1 MTRPV
6 GPARSEPPAS
16 PVDRAFTVLRAT
28 AAGSGM
34 TLSEIARDT
43 GLAKSTTLRMLAA
56 LERND
61 AVTRIGQ
68 RYRLGPL
75 VHELDPIPVSPAYER
90 IRRVLTPFL
99 AHLFEATRATVH
111 LATLHRDE
119 VVYLNKL
126 HGPRPIPS
134 PSRIG
139 GGLPA
144 YCTGVGKAM
153 LAFDEAAADRV
164 VHGPLVAW
172 TGTTLV
178 SPDALA
184 VELAEIRRRRR
195 AIDRAELTPGLFCVA
210 APVFDDT
217 GAAGDDENRDGDDD
231 DLRREQPRAVAA
243 LSASAADEAA
253 LARLEPL
260 VTRVAAAAG
269 RALAADR

>member
-1 MTRPV
+1 MTSPRP
-6 GPARSEPPAS
+6 S
-16 PVDRAFTVLRAT
+16 PVDRAFDILRAT
-28 AAGSGM
+28 AAGNGL
-34 TLSEIARDT
+34 TLSELARET
-43 GLAKSTTLRMLAA
+43 GLAKSTTLRLLAA
-56 LERND
+56 LERNG

-75 VHELDPIPVSPAYER
+75 VHELDPIPASPAYER

-119 VVYLNKL
+119 VIYLNKL

-153 LAFDEAAADRV
+153 LAFDEDAAERV
-164 VHGPLVAW
+164 ALGPMVAW
-172 TGTTLV
+172 TDTTLT
-178 SPDALA
+178 SADALA

-195 AIDRAELTPGLFCVA
+195 AVDRAELTPGLYCVA
-210 APVFDDT
+210 APVFDDEDGT
-217 GAAGDDENRDGDDD
+217 GGS
-231 DLRREQPRAVAA
+231 RAVAA
-243 LSASAADEAA
+243 LSASAGDSNA

-260 VTRVAAAAG
+260 VTRVAVAAG
-269 RALAADR
+269 RALAEDR

>member
-1 MTRPV
+1 MT
-6 GPARSEPPAS
+6 EPPSS
-16 PVDRAFTVLRAT
+16 PVDRAFEVLRVT
-28 AAGSGM
+28 AGGTGM
-34 TLSEIARDT
+34 TLSEIARET
-43 GLAKSTTLRMLAA
+43 GLAKSTTLRLLAA

-111 LATLHRDE
+111 LATLHGDE

-153 LAFDEAAADRV
+153 LAFDEDAADRV
-164 VHGPLVAW
+164 AQGPLIEW
-172 TGTTLV
+172 TDTTV
-178 SPDALA
+178 TSPDALA

-195 AIDRAELTPGLFCVA
+195 AIDRAELTPGLYCVA
-210 APVFDDT
+210 APVFDD
-217 GAAGDDENRDGDDD
+217 DDEERAGGT
-231 DLRREQPRAVAA
+231 RAVAA
-243 LSASAADEAA
+243 LSASAADESA

-269 RALAADR
+269 RALAADG

>member
-1 MTRPV
+1 MT
-6 GPARSEPPAS
+6 EPPAS
-16 PVDRAFTVLRAT
+16 PVDRAFDVLRAT
-28 AAGSGM
+28 AAGNGL
-34 TLSEIARDT
+34 TLSELARAT
-43 GLAKSTTLRMLAA
+43 GLAKSTTLRLLTA
-56 LERND
+56 LERNG

-68 RYRLGPL
+68 HYRLGPL

-153 LAFDEAAADRV
+153 LAFDEEATARV
-164 VHGPLVAW
+164 ARGPMVAW
-172 TGTTLV
+172 TETTV
-178 SPDALA
+178 TSADALA

-195 AIDRAELTPGLFCVA
+195 SLDRAELTPGLYCVA
-210 APVFDDT
+210 APVFDDDDST
-217 GAAGDDENRDGDDD
+217 PGTAGT
-231 DLRREQPRAVAA
+231 RAVAA
-243 LSASAADEAA
+243 LSASAAEESA

-260 VTRVAAAAG
+260 VTRVAVAAG
-269 RALAADR
+269 RALSGDK

>member
-1 MTRPV
+1 MT
-6 GPARSEPPAS
+6 EPPTS
-16 PVDRAFTVLRAT
+16 PVDRAFEILRVT
-28 AAGSGM
+28 AAATGM
-34 TLSEIARDT
+34 TLSEIARET
-43 GLAKSTTLRMLAA
+43 GLAKSTALRLLTA

-68 RYRLGPL
+68 HYRLGPL

-111 LATLHRDE
+111 LATLHGDE

-153 LAFDEAAADRV
+153 LAFDEDAAGRV
-164 VHGPLVAW
+164 AQGPMVAW
-172 TGTTLV
+172 TETTLT

-184 VELAEIRRRRR
+184 VELGEIRRKKR
-195 AIDRAELTPGLFCVA
+195 AVDRAELTPGLYCVA
-210 APVFDDT
+210 APVFDGDEE
-217 GAAGDDENRDGDDD
+217 GAGGT
-231 DLRREQPRAVAA
+231 RAVAA
-243 LSASAADEAA
+243 LSASAADESA

-269 RALAADR
+269 RALGSDR

>member
-1 MTRPV
+1 MT
-6 GPARSEPPAS
+6 EPPAS
-16 PVDRAFTVLRAT
+16 PVDRAFEVLRVT
-28 AAGSGM
+28 AGGTGM
-34 TLSEIARDT
+34 TLSEIARET
-43 GLAKSTTLRMLAA
+43 GLAKSTTLRLLAA

-111 LATLHRDE
+111 LATLHGDE

-153 LAFDEAAADRV
+153 LAFDEDAADRV
-164 VHGPLVAW
+164 AQGPLIEW
-172 TGTTLV
+172 TDTTLT

-195 AIDRAELTPGLFCVA
+195 AVDRAELTPGLYCVA
-210 APVFDDT
+210 APVFDD
-217 GAAGDDENRDGDDD
+217 DDEEHAGRT
-231 DLRREQPRAVAA
+231 RAVAA
-243 LSASAADEAA
+243 LSASAADESA

-269 RALAADR
+269 RALAADG

>member
-1 MTRPV
+1 MT
-6 GPARSEPPAS
+6 EPPSS
-16 PVDRAFTVLRAT
+16 PVDRAFEVLRVT
-28 AAGSGM
+28 AGGIGM
-34 TLSEIARDT
+34 TLSEIARET
-43 GLAKSTTLRMLAA
+43 GLAKSTTLRLLVA

-111 LATLHRDE
+111 LATLHGDE

-153 LAFDEAAADRV
+153 LAFDEAAAERV
-164 VHGPLVAW
+164 AQGPLVEW
-172 TGTTLV
+172 TDTTV
-178 SPDALA
+178 TSPDALA

-195 AIDRAELTPGLFCVA
+195 AIDRAELTPGLYCVA
-210 APVFDDT
+210 APVFDD
-217 GAAGDDENRDGDDD
+217 DDD
-231 DLRREQPRAVAA
+231 DEERTGGTRAVAA
-243 LSASAADEAA
+243 LSASAADESA

-260 VTRVAAAAG
+260 VTRVAAAAS
-269 RALAADR
+269 RALAADG

>member
-1 MTRPV
+1 MT
-6 GPARSEPPAS
+6 EPPVS
-16 PVDRAFTVLRAT
+16 PVDRAFRVLRVT
-28 AAGSGM
+28 AAGTGM
-34 TLSEIARDT
+34 TLSEIARET
-43 GLAKSTTLRMLAA
+43 GLAKSTALRLLNA

-111 LATLHRDE
+111 LATLHGDE

-153 LAFDEAAADRV
+153 LAFDEDAAARV
-164 VHGPLVAW
+164 AQGPMVAW
-172 TGTTLV
+172 TETTLT

-184 VELAEIRRRRR
+184 VELGEIRRKKR
-195 AIDRAELTPGLFCVA
+195 AVDHAELTPGLYCVA
-210 APVFDDT
+210 APVFDDEE
-217 GAAGDDENRDGDDD
+217 GAGG
-231 DLRREQPRAVAA
+231 LRAVAA
-243 LSASAADEAA
+243 LSASAADESA

-269 RALAADR
+269 RALASDR

>member
-1 MTRPV
+1 MTQ
-6 GPARSEPPAS
+6 PPAS
-16 PVDRAFTVLRAT
+16 PVDRAFDVLRAT
-28 AAGSGM
+28 AAGSGGL
-34 TLSEIARDT
+34 TLSELARAT
-43 GLAKSTTLRMLAA
+43 GLAKSTTLRLLAA
-56 LERND
+56 LERNG

-68 RYRLGPL
+68 HYRLGPL
-75 VHELDPIPVSPAYER
+75 IHELDPIPVSPEYER

-144 YCTGVGKAM
+144 YCTGVGKEM
-153 LAFDEAAADRV
+153 LAFDDEAAARV
-164 VHGPLVAW
+164 ARGPMVAW
-172 TGTTLV
+172 TDTTV
-178 SPDALA
+178 TSADALA

-195 AIDRAELTPGLFCVA
+195 SLDHAELTPGLSCVA
-210 APVFDDT
+210 APVFDDD
-217 GAAGDDENRDGDDD
+217 AAVDSGPAPGGT
-231 DLRREQPRAVAA
+231 RAVAA
-243 LSASAADEAA
+243 LSASAADESA

-260 VTRVAAAAG
+260 VTRVAVAAG
-269 RALAADR
+269 RALNADR

>member
-1 MTRPV
+1 MT
-6 GPARSEPPAS
+6 EPPTS
-16 PVDRAFTVLRAT
+16 PVDRAFDVLRVT
-28 AAGSGM
+28 AAGNGL
-34 TLSEIARDT
+34 TLSEIGRET
-43 GLAKSTTLRMLAA
+43 GLAKSTTLRLLAA
-56 LERND
+56 LERNG

-75 VHELDPIPVSPAYER
+75 VHELDPLPVSPAYER

-153 LAFDEAAADRV
+153 LAFDEEAADRV
-164 VHGPLVAW
+164 ARGPMVAW
-172 TGTTLV
+172 TDTTLT
-178 SPDALA
+178 SADALA
-184 VELAEIRRRRR
+184 VELAEIRRTRR
-195 AIDRAELTPGLFCVA
+195 ALDHAELTPGLYCVA
-210 APVFDDT
+210 APVFDDDDAAPT
-217 GAAGDDENRDGDDD
+217 GN
-231 DLRREQPRAVAA
+231 RAVAA
-243 LSASAADEAA
+243 LSASAADPGA

-260 VTRVAAAAG
+260 VTRVAAAAS
-269 RALAADR
+269 RALSQDR

>member
-1 MTRPV
+1 MT
-6 GPARSEPPAS
+6 EPPVS
-16 PVDRAFTVLRAT
+16 PVDRAFRVLRVT
-28 AAGSGM
+28 AAGTGM
-34 TLSEIARDT
+34 TLSEIARET
-43 GLAKSTTLRMLAA
+43 GLAKSTALRLLNA

-61 AVTRIGQ
+61 AVTRIGH

-111 LATLHRDE
+111 LATLHGDE

-153 LAFDEAAADRV
+153 LAFDEDAAARV
-164 VHGPLVAW
+164 AQGPMVAW
-172 TGTTLV
+172 TETTLT

-184 VELAEIRRRRR
+184 VELGEIRRKKR
-195 AIDRAELTPGLFCVA
+195 AVDRAELTPGLYCVA
-210 APVFDDT
+210 APVFDDEE
-217 GAAGDDENRDGDDD
+217 GAGG
-231 DLRREQPRAVAA
+231 LRAVAA
-243 LSASAADEAA
+243 LSASAADESA

-269 RALAADR
+269 RALASDR

>member
-1 MTRPV
+1 MT
-6 GPARSEPPAS
+6 EPPAS
-16 PVDRAFTVLRAT
+16 PVDRAFEVLRVT
-28 AAGSGM
+28 AGGTGM
-34 TLSEIARDT
+34 TLSEIARET
-43 GLAKSTTLRMLAA
+43 GLAKSTALRLLAA

-111 LATLHRDE
+111 LATLHGDE

-153 LAFDEAAADRV
+153 LAFDEDAADRV
-164 VHGPLVAW
+164 AQGPLVEW
-172 TGTTLV
+172 TDTTLT

-195 AIDRAELTPGLFCVA
+195 AIDRAELTPGLYCVA
-210 APVFDDT
+210 APVFDD
-217 GAAGDDENRDGDDD
+217 DDEEHAGRT
-231 DLRREQPRAVAA
+231 RAVAA
-243 LSASAADEAA
+243 LSASAADESA

-260 VTRVAAAAG
+260 VTRVAAAAS
-269 RALAADR
+269 RALAADA

>member
-1 MTRPV
+1 MT
-6 GPARSEPPAS
+6 EPPAS
-16 PVDRAFTVLRAT
+16 PVDRAFEVLRVT
-28 AAGSGM
+28 AGGTGM
-34 TLSEIARDT
+34 TLSEIARET
-43 GLAKSTTLRMLAA
+43 GLAKSTTLRLLAA

-111 LATLHRDE
+111 LATLHGDE

-153 LAFDEAAADRV
+153 LAFDEDAADRV
-164 VHGPLVAW
+164 AQGPLIEW
-172 TGTTLV
+172 TDTTLT

-195 AIDRAELTPGLFCVA
+195 AVDRAELTPGLYCVA
-210 APVFDDT
+210 APVFDD
-217 GAAGDDENRDGDDD
+217 DDEEHAGRT
-231 DLRREQPRAVAA
+231 RAVAA
-243 LSASAADEAA
+243 LSASAADESA

-260 VTRVAAAAG
+260 VTRVAAAAS
-269 RALAADR
+269 RALAADA

>member
-1 MTRPV
+1 MT
-6 GPARSEPPAS
+6 EPPAS
-16 PVDRAFTVLRAT
+16 PVDRAFEVLRVT
-28 AAGSGM
+28 AGGTGM
-34 TLSEIARDT
+34 TLSEIARET
-43 GLAKSTTLRMLAA
+43 GLAKSTALRLLAA

-111 LATLHRDE
+111 LATLHGDE

-153 LAFDEAAADRV
+153 LAFDEEAADRV
-164 VHGPLVAW
+164 AQGPLIEW
-172 TGTTLV
+172 TDTTLT

-195 AIDRAELTPGLFCVA
+195 AVDRAELTPGLFCVA
-210 APVFDDT
+210 APVFDD
-217 GAAGDDENRDGDDD
+217 DDEERVG
-231 DLRREQPRAVAA
+231 RTRAVAA
-243 LSASAADEAA
+243 LSASAADESA

-260 VTRVAAAAG
+260 VTRVAAAAS
-269 RALAADR
+269 RALAADG

>member
-1 MTRPV
+1 MT
-6 GPARSEPPAS
+6 EPPAS
-16 PVDRAFTVLRAT
+16 PVDRAFDVLRVT
-28 AAGSGM
+28 AAGNGL
-34 TLSEIARDT
+34 TLSEISRET
-43 GLAKSTTLRMLAA
+43 RLAKSTTLRLLVS
-56 LERND
+56 LERNG

-75 VHELDPIPVSPAYER
+75 VHELDPIPASPAYER

-111 LATLHRDE
+111 LATMHRDE

-153 LAFDEAAADRV
+153 LAFDEEAASRV
-164 VHGPLVAW
+164 ALGPMVAW
-172 TGTTLV
+172 TDTTV
-178 SPDALA
+178 TSAA
-184 VELAEIRRRRR
+184 ELAMELADIRRRRR
-195 AIDRAELTPGLFCVA
+195 ALDRAELTPGLYCVA
-210 APVFDDT
+210 APVFDD
-217 GAAGDDENRDGDDD
+217 DEGGGG
-231 DLRREQPRAVAA
+231 ETRAVAA
-243 LSASAADEAA
+243 LSASASDESA

-260 VTRVAAAAG
+260 VARVAAAAG
-269 RALAADR
+269 RALAEDR

>member
-1 MTRPV
+1 MT
-6 GPARSEPPAS
+6 EPPTS
-16 PVDRAFTVLRAT
+16 PVDRAFDVLRVT
-28 AAGSGM
+28 AAGNGL
-34 TLSEIARDT
+34 TLSEIGRET
-43 GLAKSTTLRMLAA
+43 GLAKSTTLRLLAA
-56 LERND
+56 LERNG

-75 VHELDPIPVSPAYER
+75 VHELDPLPVSPAYER

-153 LAFDEAAADRV
+153 LAFDEEAADRV
-164 VHGPLVAW
+164 ARGPMVAW
-172 TGTTLV
+172 TDTTLT
-178 SPDALA
+178 SADALA
-184 VELAEIRRRRR
+184 VELAEIRRTRR
-195 AIDRAELTPGLFCVA
+195 ALDHAELTPGLYCVA
-210 APVFDDT
+210 APVFDDDDAPT
-217 GAAGDDENRDGDDD
+217 GN
-231 DLRREQPRAVAA
+231 RAVAA
-243 LSASAADEAA
+243 LSASAADPGA

-260 VTRVAAAAG
+260 VTRVAAAAS
-269 RALAADR
+269 RALSQDR

>member
-1 MTRPV
+1 MT
-6 GPARSEPPAS
+6 EPPVS
-16 PVDRAFTVLRAT
+16 PVDRAFRVLRVT
-28 AAGSGM
+28 AAGTGM
-34 TLSEIARDT
+34 TLSEIARET
-43 GLAKSTTLRMLAA
+43 GLAKSTALRLLNA

-111 LATLHRDE
+111 LATLHGDE

-153 LAFDEAAADRV
+153 LAFDEDAAARV
-164 VHGPLVAW
+164 AQGPMVAW
-172 TGTTLV
+172 TETTLT

-184 VELAEIRRRRR
+184 VELGEIRRKKR
-195 AIDRAELTPGLFCVA
+195 AVDRAELTPGLYCVA
-210 APVFDDT
+210 APVFDDEE
-217 GAAGDDENRDGDDD
+217 GAGG
-231 DLRREQPRAVAA
+231 LRAVAA
-243 LSASAADEAA
+243 LSASAADESA

-269 RALAADR
+269 RALASDR

>member
-1 MTRPV
+1 MT
-6 GPARSEPPAS
+6 EPPSS
-16 PVDRAFTVLRAT
+16 PVDRAFDVLRVT
-28 AAGSGM
+28 AAGTGL
-34 TLSEIARDT
+34 TLSEIARET
-43 GLAKSTTLRMLAA
+43 GLAKSTALRLLAA

-75 VHELDPIPVSPAYER
+75 VHELDPIPASPAYER

-153 LAFDEAAADRV
+153 LAFDEPAAERV
-164 VHGPLVAW
+164 SQGPMLAW
-172 TGTTLV
+172 TETTLT
-178 SPDALA
+178 SADALA
-184 VELAEIRRRRR
+184 VELSEIRRKRR
-195 AIDRAELTPGLFCVA
+195 ALDHAELTPGLYCVA
-210 APVFDDT
+210 APVFDD
-217 GAAGDDENRDGDDD
+217 DDEAGTDG
-231 DLRREQPRAVAA
+231 LRAVAA
-243 LSASAADEAA
+243 LSASAADEGA

-260 VTRVAAAAG
+260 VTRVAAAAS
-269 RALAADR
+269 RAFASAT

>member
-1 MTRPV
+1 MT
-6 GPARSEPPAS
+6 EPPTS
-16 PVDRAFTVLRAT
+16 PVDRAFEVLRVT
-28 AAGSGM
+28 AAATGM
-34 TLSEIARDT
+34 TLSEIARET
-43 GLAKSTTLRMLAA
+43 GLAKSTALRLLTA

-75 VHELDPIPVSPAYER
+75 VHELDPIPVSPEYER

-111 LATLHRDE
+111 LATLHGDE

-153 LAFDEAAADRV
+153 LAFDEDAAGRV
-164 VHGPLVAW
+164 ALGPMVAW
-172 TGTTLV
+172 TETTLT

-184 VELAEIRRRRR
+184 MELGEIRRKKR
-195 AIDRAELTPGLFCVA
+195 AVDRAELTPGLYCVA
-210 APVFDDT
+210 APVFDDDEE
-217 GAAGDDENRDGDDD
+217 GAGGT
-231 DLRREQPRAVAA
+231 RAVAA
-243 LSASAADEAA
+243 LSASAADESA

-269 RALAADR
+269 RALSSDR

>member
-1 MTRPV
+1 MAQPH
-6 GPARSEPPAS
+6 SS
-16 PVDRAFTVLRAT
+16 PVDRAFDVLRAT
-28 AAGSGM
+28 AAGTGL
-34 TLSEIARDT
+34 TLSEIARET
-43 GLAKSTTLRMLAA
+43 GLAKSTTLRLLTA
-56 LERND
+56 LERNG

-75 VHELDPIPVSPAYER
+75 VHELDPIPTSPAYER

-111 LATLHRDE
+111 LAALHGDE

-153 LAFDEAAADRV
+153 LAFDDDAAQRV
-164 VHGPLVAW
+164 AQGPLVAW
-172 TGTTLV
+172 TDTTLT
-178 SPDALA
+178 SADALA
-184 VELAEIRRRRR
+184 VELADIRKRKRSL
-195 AIDRAELTPGLFCVA
+195 DRAELTPGLYCVA
-210 APVFDDT
+210 APVFDGGGGND
-217 GAAGDDENRDGDDD
+217 DDEGVTGGR
-231 DLRREQPRAVAA
+231 RAVAA
-243 LSASAADEAA
+243 LSASAADESA

-260 VTRVAAAAG
+260 VIRVAAAAG
-269 RALAADR
+269 RALSSDR

>member
-1 MTRPV
+1 MTETP
-6 GPARSEPPAS
+6 SS
-16 PVDRAFTVLRAT
+16 PVDRAFEVLRVT
-28 AAGSGM
+28 AGGIGM
-34 TLSEIARDT
+34 TLSEIARET
-43 GLAKSTTLRMLAA
+43 GLAKSTTLRLLVA

-111 LATLHRDE
+111 LATLHGDE

-153 LAFDEAAADRV
+153 LAFDEAAAERV
-164 VHGPLVAW
+164 AQGPLVEW
-172 TGTTLV
+172 TDTTV
-178 SPDALA
+178 TSPDALA

-195 AIDRAELTPGLFCVA
+195 AIDRAELTPGLYCVA
-210 APVFDDT
+210 APVFDD
-217 GAAGDDENRDGDDD
+217 DDEERAGGT
-231 DLRREQPRAVAA
+231 RAVAA
-243 LSASAADEAA
+243 LSASAADESA

-269 RALAADR
+269 RALAADG

>member
-1 MTRPV
+1 MT
-6 GPARSEPPAS
+6 EPSTS
-16 PVDRAFTVLRAT
+16 PVDRAFDVLRAT
-28 AAGSGM
+28 AAGNGL
-34 TLSEIARDT
+34 TLSELARAT
-43 GLAKSTTLRMLAA
+43 GLAKSTTLRLLTA
-56 LERND
+56 LERNG

-75 VHELDPIPVSPAYER
+75 VHELAPIPVSPAFER

-153 LAFDEAAADRV
+153 LAFDEDAAERV
-164 VHGPLVAW
+164 ALGPMVAW
-172 TGTTLV
+172 TETTV
-178 SPDALA
+178 TTPDALA

-195 AIDRAELTPGLFCVA
+195 SLDRAELTPGLYCVA
-210 APVFDDT
+210 APVFADDG
-217 GAAGDDENRDGDDD
+217 GAGGSK
-231 DLRREQPRAVAA
+231 AVAA
-243 LSASAADEAA
+243 LSASAADESA
-253 LARLEPL
+253 LPRLEPL
-260 VTRVAAAAG
+260 VTRVAVAAS
-269 RALAADR
+269 RALSNDR

>member
-1 MTRPV
+1 M
-6 GPARSEPPAS
+6 AEPHTS
-16 PVDRAFTVLRAT
+16 PVDRAFDVLRVTAT
-28 AAGSGM
+28 NNGL
-34 TLSEIARDT
+34 TLSEVSRRT
-43 GLAKSTTLRMLAA
+43 GLPKSTTLRLLAA
-56 LERND
+56 LERNG

-75 VHELDPIPVSPAYER
+75 VHELDPIPASPAYER

-99 AHLFEATRATVH
+99 AHLFESTRATVH

-153 LAFDEAAADRV
+153 LAFDEEAADRV
-164 VHGPLVAW
+164 AREPMVAW
-172 TGTTLV
+172 TDSTLA

-184 VELAEIRRRRR
+184 VELAEIRRKRR
-195 AIDRAELTPGLFCVA
+195 ALDHAELTPGLYCVA
-210 APVFDDT
+210 APVFDQD
-217 GAAGDDENRDGDDD
+217 GAAADRADT
-231 DLRREQPRAVAA
+231 RAVAA
-243 LSASAADEAA
+243 LSASAADPGA
-253 LARLEPL
+253 LAQLEPL
-260 VTRVAAAAG
+260 VTRVAAAAS
-269 RALAADR
+269 RALAEDR

>member
-1 MTRPV
+1 M
-6 GPARSEPPAS
+6 AEPPTS
-16 PVDRAFTVLRAT
+16 PVDRAFDVLRAT
-28 AAGSGM
+28 AAGNGL
-34 TLSEIARDT
+34 TLSELARAT
-43 GLAKSTTLRMLAA
+43 GLAKSTTLRLLTA
-56 LERND
+56 LERNG
-61 AVTRIGQ
+61 AVTRIGR

-153 LAFDEAAADRV
+153 LAFDEEAAARV
-164 VHGPLVAW
+164 AQGPLVAW
-172 TGTTLV
+172 TETTLT
-178 SPDALA
+178 SADALA

-195 AIDRAELTPGLFCVA
+195 AVDRAELTPGLFCVA
-210 APVFDDT
+210 APVFDDDTADPGTT
-217 GAAGDDENRDGDDD
+217 G
-231 DLRREQPRAVAA
+231 AVAA
-243 LSASAADEAA
+243 LSASAADESA

-269 RALAADR
+269 RALGEDR

>member
-1 MTRPV
+1 MT
-6 GPARSEPPAS
+6 EPPTS
-16 PVDRAFTVLRAT
+16 PVDRAFEVLRVT
-28 AAGSGM
+28 AAGTGM
-34 TLSEIARDT
+34 TLSEIARET
-43 GLAKSTTLRMLAA
+43 GLAKSTALRLLTA

-75 VHELDPIPVSPAYER
+75 VHELDPIPVSPEYER

-111 LATLHRDE
+111 LATLHGDE

-153 LAFDEAAADRV
+153 LAFDEAAVGRV
-164 VHGPLVAW
+164 TQGPMIAW
-172 TGTTLV
+172 TETTLT

-184 VELAEIRRRRR
+184 VELGEIRRKKR
-195 AIDRAELTPGLFCVA
+195 AVDRAELTPGLYCVA
-210 APVFDDT
+210 APVFDDDEE
-217 GAAGDDENRDGDDD
+217 GAGGT
-231 DLRREQPRAVAA
+231 RAVAA
-243 LSASAADEAA
+243 LSASAADESA

-269 RALAADR
+269 HALSSDR

>member
-1 MTRPV
+1 MT
-6 GPARSEPPAS
+6 EPPTS
-16 PVDRAFTVLRAT
+16 PVDRAFRVLRTT
-28 AAGSGM
+28 AAGAGM
-34 TLSEIARDT
+34 TLSEIARET
-43 GLAKSTTLRMLAA
+43 GLSKSTTLRLLAA

-61 AVTRIGQ
+61 AVARIGQ

-75 VHELDPIPVSPAYER
+75 VQELDPIPVSPAYER

-153 LAFDEAAADRV
+153 LAFDEDAADRV
-164 VHGPLVAW
+164 SRGPMIEW
-172 TGTTLV
+172 TDTTLT
-178 SPDALA
+178 SADELA

-195 AIDRAELTPGLFCVA
+195 AWDRAELTPGLFCVA
-210 APVFDDT
+210 APVFDDDEAST
-217 GAAGDDENRDGDDD
+217 GR
-231 DLRREQPRAVAA
+231 PRAVAA
-243 LSASAADEAA
+243 LSASAADESA

-269 RALAADR
+269 RALAADG

>member
-1 MTRPV
+1 MARYTRPMT
-6 GPARSEPPAS
+6 EPPAS
-16 PVDRAFTVLRAT
+16 PVDRAFDVLRVT
-28 AAGSGM
+28 AAGNGL
-34 TLSEIARDT
+34 TLSEITRET
-43 GLAKSTTLRMLAA
+43 RLAKSTTLRLLTA
-56 LERND
+56 LERNG

-75 VHELDPIPVSPAYER
+75 VHELDPIPVSPEYER

-139 GGLPA
+139 GGLPG

-153 LAFDEAAADRV
+153 LAFDDDAAARV
-164 VHGPLVAW
+164 AQGPMVAW
-172 TGTTLV
+172 TETTLT
-178 SPDALA
+178 SADALA
-184 VELAEIRRRRR
+184 VELSEIRRRRR
-195 AIDRAELTPGLFCVA
+195 ALDRAELTPGLYCVA
-210 APVFDDT
+210 APVFDDDDT
-217 GAAGDDENRDGDDD
+217 AGS
-231 DLRREQPRAVAA
+231 PTATRAVAA
-243 LSASAADEAA
+243 LSASAADESA

-260 VTRVAAAAG
+260 VTRVAVAAS
-269 RALAADR
+269 RALSEDR

>member
-1 MTRPV
+1 MT
-6 GPARSEPPAS
+6 EPPAS
-16 PVDRAFTVLRAT
+16 PVDRAFEVLRVT
-28 AAGSGM
+28 AGGTGM
-34 TLSEIARDT
+34 TLSEIARET
-43 GLAKSTTLRMLAA
+43 GLAKSTTLRLLAA

-111 LATLHRDE
+111 LATLHGDE

-153 LAFDEAAADRV
+153 LAFDEDAADRV
-164 VHGPLVAW
+164 AQGPLIEW
-172 TGTTLV
+172 TDTTLT

-195 AIDRAELTPGLFCVA
+195 AVDRAELTPGLYCVA
-210 APVFDDT
+210 APVFDD
-217 GAAGDDENRDGDDD
+217 DDEEHAGRT
-231 DLRREQPRAVAA
+231 RAVAA
-243 LSASAADEAA
+243 LSASAADESA

-260 VTRVAAAAG
+260 VTRVAAAAS
-269 RALAADR
+269 RALTADG

>member
-1 MTRPV
+1 MT
-6 GPARSEPPAS
+6 EPPAS
-16 PVDRAFTVLRAT
+16 PVDRAFEVLRVT
-28 AAGSGM
+28 AGGTGM
-34 TLSEIARDT
+34 TLSEIARET
-43 GLAKSTTLRMLAA
+43 GLAKSTTLRLLAA

-111 LATLHRDE
+111 LATLHGDE

-153 LAFDEAAADRV
+153 LAFDEDAADRV
-164 VHGPLVAW
+164 AQGPLIEW
-172 TGTTLV
+172 TDTTLT

-195 AIDRAELTPGLFCVA
+195 AVDRAELTPGLYCVA
-210 APVFDDT
+210 APVFDD
-217 GAAGDDENRDGDDD
+217 DDEEHAGRT
-231 DLRREQPRAVAA
+231 RAVAA
-243 LSASAADEAA
+243 LSASAADES
-253 LARLEPL
+253 LSLIHI
-260 VTRVAAAAG
+260 
-269 RALAADR
+269 